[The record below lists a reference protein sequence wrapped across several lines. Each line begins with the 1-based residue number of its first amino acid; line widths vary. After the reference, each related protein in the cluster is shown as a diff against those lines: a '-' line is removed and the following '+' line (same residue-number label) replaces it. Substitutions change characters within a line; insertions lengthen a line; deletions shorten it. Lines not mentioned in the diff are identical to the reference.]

1 MLSTDGSH
9 GVDSFARRQK
19 GILIMKNVYLRFIA
33 ALIWVS
39 LSWSASA
46 FAAGPA
52 GAQEAPAA
60 KVQTI
65 AEDKINVNTASADAL
80 AEILTGIGPKKA
92 EAIVAYREAN
102 GPFKSV
108 DDLLQV
114 KGIGPATLEKNRD
127 RISL

>member
-1 MLSTDGSH
+1 
-9 GVDSFARRQK
+9 
-19 GILIMKNVYLRFIA
+19 MKNFSIRLIA

-39 LSWSASA
+39 LSWFVSSA
-46 FAAGPA
+46 FAAGPT
-52 GAQEAPAA
+52 GAQEVPAA
-60 KVQTI
+60 KVQAI

>member
-1 MLSTDGSH
+1 
-9 GVDSFARRQK
+9 
-19 GILIMKNVYLRFIA
+19 MKNFSVRLIA

>member
-1 MLSTDGSH
+1 
-9 GVDSFARRQK
+9 
-19 GILIMKNVYLRFIA
+19 MKNFSLRLIA

-39 LSWSASA
+39 LSWSASSVY
-46 FAAGPA
+46 AAGPT
-52 GAQEAPAA
+52 GAQEASPAA
-60 KVQTI
+60 KVQ
-65 AEDKINVNTASADAL
+65 AVVEDKINVNTASADAL

-127 RISL
+127 RINL